1 MMPKRI
7 AKSVSNSISYTF
19 EDIMMPQPKLFPNNV
34 NVSYSDIYTKPP
46 CYDEFMELIA
56 CLNKKSSCK
65 KEYASL
71 LKCIKKEL

>member
-7 AKSVSNSISYTF
+7 PKSMSNTLSLTF
-19 EDIMMPQPKLFPNNV
+19 DDITIPQPKLFPNNL
-34 NVSYSDIYTKPP
+34 NVSDTYVKPP
-46 CYDEFMELIA
+46 CHDEFMELIA

-71 LKCIKKEL
+71 LKCIKKDL